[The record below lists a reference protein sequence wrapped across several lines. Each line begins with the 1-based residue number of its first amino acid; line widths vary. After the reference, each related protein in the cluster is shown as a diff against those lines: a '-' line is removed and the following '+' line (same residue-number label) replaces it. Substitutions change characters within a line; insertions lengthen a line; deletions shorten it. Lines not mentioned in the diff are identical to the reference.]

1 MNNVRVLYNPF
12 SGGKRRHAQLDGAL
26 RVLRDAGVQFSLRE
40 TQSSAQATDEARRAV
55 EDQCDT
61 VLACGGDG
69 TISDVTQS
77 LVGTQ
82 TALGILPF
90 GTANALAHDVRLPM
104 NPLAAMKVQ
113 LAAKRQRV
121 AVGKVQYRDLSGKGV
136 SRYFAVALGIGVDAH
151 LFYKLQAGMKQRM
164 GMAAYYAK
172 AWHLWMTHRMR
183 PFAAEYG
190 IRDSGS
196 SSTAEVTELL
206 AVRITNFGGVVR
218 TLAPGASLERNDL
231 RLVLCRSNRRAT
243 YLNYVFRC
251 LVAGTWNVSG
261 IDLVHADQV
270 RCKAIDG
277 NDPNLRI
284 YVEADG
290 ELLGTLPVEI
300 QVIPDALTI
309 LVP

>member
-90 GTANALAHDVRLPM
+90 GTANALAHDLRLPM
-104 NPLAAMKVQ
+104 NPVAAMKVQ

-251 LVAGTWNVSG
+251 LVAGTWDVHG
-261 IDLVHADQV
+261 VDLVHADQIL
-270 RCKAIDG
+270 CKTIDG
-277 NDPNLRI
+277 SDPNLRI

-300 QVIPDALTI
+300 QVVPNALTI
-309 LVP
+309 LMP